1 MTKENLSKL
10 PLYSLEDET
19 VKLVAYTIVSVKR
32 GSERVMPGGR
42 DQIIVTDDLTTEAF
56 TAWMI
61 GRYLQSKSYRDLK
74 EEEKVRSE
82 DRKYLRVYFVVSSRW
97 PLEPLQFEERQLE
110 TLADLRDGIEV
121 SCHE

>member
-1 MTKENLSKL
+1 MMQEDLSQL
-10 PLYSLEDET
+10 PLYSLEDEH

-42 DQIIVTDDLTTEAF
+42 DQIIVTDSVTRESF

-61 GRYLQSKSYRDLK
+61 GKYLQSKAYRDLK
-74 EEEKVRSE
+74 EEDKVRPE

-97 PLEPLQFEERQLE
+97 PLEPLRFEQRQLD
-110 TLADLRDGIEV
+110 TLADLRDAIEV